1 MCIRD
6 RPSYSDPSPSHQRS
20 RISAHYAS
28 RYGVSVSPDAIMVTT
43 GSSAAFV
50 LGFLAMFDAGDRVA
64 VARPGYPC
72 YVNILEAMGVE
83 VISLPVDA
91 RTNFQ
96 PTVEMLEDA
105 VRGDDDGDD
114 DDTNNDA
121 LASESD
127 EPGSNPAGGKNR
139 RRRRTL
145 RGVIVASPSNPTGTV
160 LSRDQLSSRCASGAA
175 AAARGSCRTRFT
187 TRSSTD
193 PCARRRRSSVRIVLR
208 RVATRTRTTTAG
220 CRTWR

>member
-1 MCIRD
+1 
-6 RPSYSDPSPSHQRS
+6 
-20 RISAHYAS
+20 
-28 RYGVSVSPDAIMVTT
+28 MVTT

-83 VISLPVDA
+83 VVSLPVDA

-105 VRGDDDGDD
+105 VRGDDDGND

-121 LASESD
+121 LASES

-139 RRRRTL
+139 RRRRL

-160 LSRDQLSSRCASGAA
+160 LATSSSRCASGAA
-175 AAARGSCRTRFT
+175 AAARGSVGRVT

-193 PCARRRRSSVRIVLR
+193 PCARRRRSSVRTVLR
-208 RVATRTRTTTAG
+208 SVATRTRTTTAG